1 MRIDLFLVSNGLC
14 RSRSTAAESI
24 KNGNVKVNG
33 RVITKPSLD
42 VSGEES
48 IEVTSQNEKYVS
60 RGGYKLEGALEFFK
74 LDVTDAVCADIGAST
89 GGFTDCLLQRNAR
102 SVLAID
108 SGSGQLVEKIAADR
122 RVVSLENTNI
132 RDFVPQADNFC
143 DFICVD
149 VSFISL
155 KYVFPAINRLLKEN
169 GRCVCLIKPQFEAGR
184 ENVGKGGIVKNKN
197 VYKRIVS
204 TLSESACENSLIL
217 TGLTVSPIK
226 GGDGNTEFLGFFERN
241 GERLSN
247 IDISD
252 VIDKL

>member
-1 MRIDLFLVSNGLC
+1 MRIDMFLVSSGLC

-33 RVITKPSLD
+33 KTVLKPSLY
-42 VSGEES
+42 VSGEEN
-48 IEVTSQNEKYVS
+48 IEVISKNEKYVS
-60 RGGYKLEGALEFFK
+60 RGGYKLEGALDFFR

-89 GGFTDCLLQRNAR
+89 GGFTDCLLQRNAK

-108 SGSGQLVEKIAADR
+108 SGSGQLVAKIADDP
-122 RVVSLENTNI
+122 RVTSLENTNI
-132 RDFVPQADNFC
+132 RDFVPEENNFC

-155 KYVFPAINRLLKEN
+155 KLVFSAIDRLLKED
-169 GRCVCLIKPQFEAGR
+169 GSCVCLIKPQFEAGR

-197 VYKRIVS
+197 IYKRIIS
-204 TLSESACENSLIL
+204 DLSETASENSLIL
-217 TGLTVSPIK
+217 TKLTVSPIK
-226 GGDGNTEFLGFFERN
+226 GGDGNREFLGLFKRK

-247 IDISD
+247 IEISS
-252 VIDKL
+252 VIDEL